1 MLVVKNNTMN
11 KVVKR
16 LQSRFYPLN
25 YTMGH
30 ADPVPVTPENIYNG
44 LIGAFKFGK
53 IGIFSNS
60 CSKIWNSGEIT
71 EEKRKAIAWLVAE
84 SNFSI
89 DSAKTLVAIQRPV
102 DKNEIIKP
110 LIHGK
115 LPHYFKYAK
124 DKTNEQV
131 EPPNQ
136 SFMNRL
142 PEHVNGWSMRKD
154 KNGDDIESVKIKYC
168 KTVGKFDYR
177 MLMKEGVDYT
187 VQEDHPIIQAYNYWN
202 AHQWVVTQITEET
215 EHIDM
220 DEQYMFKVIRDKI
233 VETGFGLDY
242 IVNSLVAY
250 AYTIKPDSLKKLL
263 WSCFGAEIV
272 ENLKANT
279 PKLGKICPMCG
290 RRFKPQFV
298 GGSQIEQMYCS
309 QGCTEEANREIAF
322 EKWCDC

>member
-1 MLVVKNNTMN
+1 MLVIKNNTLN
-11 KVVKR
+11 KVAKR
-16 LQSRFYPLN
+16 IQPNFYPLN

-30 ADPVPVTPENIYNG
+30 SNAVQITPQNIYDG
-44 LIGAFKFGK
+44 LIAAFKYGK
-53 IGIFSNS
+53 IGIYSNS
-60 CSKIWNSGEIT
+60 CSKIWNSDEIT
-71 EEKRKAIAWLVAE
+71 EEKRKAMAWLVAE
-84 SNFSI
+84 SNWSI
-89 DSAKTLVAIQRPV
+89 DAAKCLYMPPRPA

-110 LIHGK
+110 LIHDK

-142 PEHVNGWSMRKD
+142 PEHVNGWTMK
-154 KNGDDIESVKIKYC
+154 KNSKGEETETIKIKYC

-202 AHQWVVTQITEET
+202 AHQNDFNEDNEIVDGEDTYAIK
-215 EHIDM
+215 
-220 DEQYMFKVIRDKI
+220 FIRDKI
-233 VETGFGLDY
+233 LATGCNIDY
-242 IVNSLVAY
+242 ITNSLVAY
-250 AYTIKPDSLKKLL
+250 MYTVKIDSQKKLL

-272 ENLKANT
+272 ENLKVNA
-279 PKLGKICPMCG
+279 PKLGEICPICG
-290 RRFKPQFV
+290 KRFKPQFV

-309 QGCTEEANREIAF
+309 QECTEEAHRDQMF
-322 EKWCDC
+322 EKWCNC